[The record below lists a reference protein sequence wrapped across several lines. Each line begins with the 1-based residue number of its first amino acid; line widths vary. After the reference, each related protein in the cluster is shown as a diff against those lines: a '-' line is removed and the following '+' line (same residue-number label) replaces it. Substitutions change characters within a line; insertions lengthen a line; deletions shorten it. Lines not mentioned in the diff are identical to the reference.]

1 MYNFAPFFQCELYHW
16 ADILDMCDELLEKAC
31 KRNEKIKWIIPCDL
45 PDNQKVSFKW
55 VHSYH
60 FICMTILDMISP
72 KGELNVFWVCCIHV

>member
-45 PDNQKVSFKW
+45 PDNQKVSFK
-55 VHSYH
+55 
-60 FICMTILDMISP
+60 
-72 KGELNVFWVCCIHV
+72 